1 MNFFERIKKTLD
13 GMLDSSYLFNEDRK
27 RVRVNVKFL
36 IVLLIISDLVNG
48 IASMLAHGP
57 SNSWFGAVIP
67 VVLGALVF
75 IGAEKTRSTIKT
87 GTLVWAY
94 ILLNIWIQ
102 FIFYGALMNYQLLL
116 IYPLAVCFF
125 MGNSFGIKFLPVL
138 FVNIL
143 ICMWGWS
150 KALELFSDGKPYI
163 FFQFIVSF
171 ICSCV
176 FAFAMEYIHS
186 RNFTHLTSLT
196 NQITDNSYTDPL
208 TRLLT
213 RRGFNER
220 FSSQLEEQAVM
231 GKSLFV
237 IMCDIDH
244 FKSVNDN
251 YGHQTGDD
259 VLKHVSGILSKYAV
273 GKDLCFRWGG
283 EEFLIFLHEK
293 SLQKAIDAT
302 NRIRV
307 VLEYTPFLSSTAGV
321 IKVTMSFGLHQYDTT
336 MSMDKNISVADGYLY
351 AAKHN
356 GRNRVEHA

>member
-1 MNFFERIKKTLD
+1 MFEKINKMLE
-13 GMLDSSYLFNEDRK
+13 GMLDTAYLFNEDHK
-27 RVRVNVKFL
+27 QIRVNVKL
-36 IVLLIISDLVNG
+36 LMILLIAVDVVDG
-48 IASMLAHGP
+48 IVSLMAHGP
-57 SNSWFGAVIP
+57 ANVWFGVIGS
-67 VVLGALVF
+67 LGLGVAAFWITSKMRPPGRALPI
-75 IGAEKTRSTIKT
+75 IG
-87 GTLVWAY
+87 LY

-102 FIFYGALMNYQLLL
+102 FIFYGPHINYLLFL
-116 IYPLAVCFF
+116 IYPIVVCFF
-125 MGNSFGIKFLPVL
+125 LSNSFGIKFIPIL
-138 FVNIL
+138 FINLL
-143 ICMWGWS
+143 ICTLS
-150 KALELFSDGKPYI
+150 FRSSIHLFSNDNPYI
-163 FFQFIVSF
+163 YLQFIVSF
-171 ICSCV
+171 ICACV
-176 FAFAMEYIHS
+176 FAFSIEHIHS
-186 RNFTHLTSLT
+186 RIFKRLTSLT
-196 NQITDNSYTDPL
+196 NQITDDSFADPL

-213 RRGFNER
+213 RRAFNER
-220 FSSQLEEQAVM
+220 FAVQLEEHAAA
-231 GKSLFV
+231 GKQPLFI

-251 YGHQTGDD
+251 YGHQVGDD

-307 VLEYTPFLSSTAGV
+307 VLEYTPFLSNISGV
-321 IKVTMSFGLHQYDTT
+321 IKVTMSFGLHQYDNT